1 MTEINRRTF
10 LKTTAAVAASS
21 SLPLFNTAKAQSK
34 KITIG
39 FIALTDCASMV
50 MAQELGYFKE
60 FGVEV
65 EVAKQA
71 SWAATRDG
79 LLTGDL
85 QAAHCLF
92 GMPFSVYTGVG
103 GMAGKELPI
112 AMILNNNGQAIT
124 LEKEF
129 KSAGFDPKKVKEAVD
144 ARVKAGKAPT
154 FAMTFPGG
162 THDMWLRYWMASS
175 GIDQS
180 KVGIITIPPPQM
192 VANMKVGNMDGYS
205 VGEPWNG
212 VGVAQGVGFT
222 HITSQQIWRHH
233 PEKALVL
240 NKEFSGRKEEL
251 KGVMRAI
258 LKASAWLD
266 AAKNRKAAAKTIGSS
281 RYVNAPAEVIDA
293 RLAGIYDMGEGLGTR
308 KFLGDQM
315 AFHRGGQTNFPRK
328 GHAIWFLAQY
338 VRFGLLK
345 AAPDYQKIADTLIL
359 DDLYREVAKEA
370 GIKVP
375 NDEMS
380 TIQMTLDK
388 VVFDPKNPAAYLA
401 KNKI

>member
-1 MTEINRRTF
+1 MTEISRRKF
-10 LKTTAAVAASS
+10 IKTTAAVAASS
-21 SLPLFNTAKAQSK
+21 TLPLFNVGRAQSK

-39 FIALTDCASMV
+39 FIALTDCASVV
-50 MAQELGYFKE
+50 MAQELGYYKE

-92 GMPFSVYTGVG
+92 GMPFSVYSGVG
-103 GMAGKELPI
+103 GAAGKELPI

-129 KSAGFDPKKVKEAVD
+129 KAAGFDPAKVKEQVD
-144 ARVKAGKAPT
+144 ARIKAGKPPT

-240 NKEFSGRKEEL
+240 NKEFSSRKDDL

-258 LKASAWLD
+258 LKASKWLD
-266 AAKNRKAAAKTIGSS
+266 VASNRRAAAKTIGSS
-281 RYVNAPAEVIDA
+281 RFVNAPAEVIDA
-293 RLAGIYDMGEGLGTR
+293 RLEGIYDMGEGLGVK
-308 KFLGDQM
+308 KFVGDQM
-315 AFHRGGQTNFPRK
+315 VFHRGGLTNFPRK
-328 GHAIWFLAQY
+328 GYGIWFLAQY
-338 VRFGLLK
+338 QRFGLLK
-345 AAPDYQKIADTLIL
+345 TAPDYQKVVDTLIL
-359 DDLYREVAKEA
+359 EDLYREVAKEA
-370 GIKVP
+370 GLKVP
-375 NDEMS
+375 DDAMS
-380 TIQMTLDK
+380 PIQMTLDK

-401 KNKI
+401 KHKI